1 MVETEQSAGA
11 VVHSVHSCALI
22 VQKWQWTIIY
32 IGQGVI
38 AYAVSQSSWAGRAG
52 VGADAPTW
60 TCHGDQRSLILLLP
74 CICCCPGECFL
85 LLKQKLFMHSTVPR
99 AVQTLKCGY
108 DSFLLMEANPW
119 HKRRKLFCFF
129 PSWHGRLYNRLEGF
143 LVWLCSLLE
152 RTFTLLPLLQ
162 PCRRSWAGCT
172 PSSGLRHVPVS
183 WQWSLPLGKFF
194 LSANLRDTI
203 FFPFLH

>member
-1 MVETEQSAGA
+1 M
-11 VVHSVHSCALI
+11 
-22 VQKWQWTIIY
+22 IIY

-38 AYAVSQSSWAGRAG
+38 ACAVSQSWWAGSAG
-52 VGADAPTW
+52 VGAEASTW
-60 TCHGDQRSLILLLP
+60 TCHDDQHSFILLLS

-85 LLKQKLFMHSTVPR
+85 LLKQKLLMYSAVPR
-99 AVQTLKCGY
+99 AVQTLKRGY

-129 PSWHGRLYNRLEGF
+129 PPWNECPYNRLEGF

-152 RTFTLLPLLQ
+152 GTFSLPPLQQ

-172 PSSGLRHVPVS
+172 PFSGLRHVPVS
-183 WQWSLPLGKFF
+183 WQWSLSLGKFS
-194 LSANLRDTI
+194 LSANLPDTI
-203 FFPFLH
+203 FLPFLH